1 MQLLVQS
8 SLPKQAATYHKAP
21 FDGQQQAVVVPL
33 LYKYTINLD
42 QCYTVMPCHAT
53 KSVAML
59 PYSHGNY

>member
-8 SLPKQAATYHKAP
+8 SLPKHAATYHKAP

-42 QCYTVMPCHAT
+42 QCYTSHAMPCNKECGYIT
-53 KSVAML
+53 I
-59 PYSHGNY
+59 